1 MAPIGLMDESP
12 AASGSPSPSSLTPAQ
27 LNALWKKRPGA
38 DQCAPLL
45 EQADRAANEHP
56 ESAKFIRA
64 SADELK
70 MALISGTNA
79 DVRQKLDALTDVLF
93 DLA

>member
-1 MAPIGLMDESP
+1 
-12 AASGSPSPSSLTPAQ
+12 AAT
-27 LNALWKKRPGA
+27 
-38 DQCAPLL
+38 
-45 EQADRAANEHP
+45 EHP

-70 MALISGTNA
+70 MALISSTDA
-79 DVRQKLDALTDVLF
+79 DVRQRLDALTDVLF